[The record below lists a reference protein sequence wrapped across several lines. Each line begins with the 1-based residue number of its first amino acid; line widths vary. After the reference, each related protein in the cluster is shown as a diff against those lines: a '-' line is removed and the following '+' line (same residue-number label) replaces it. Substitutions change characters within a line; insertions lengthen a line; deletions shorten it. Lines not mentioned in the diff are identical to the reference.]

1 MRLLVSLVSFL
12 LTLIG
17 CNPQSG
23 VTTVSIASVDGV
35 GVNSTKSRISQDHAR
50 FECLKSVSGQC
61 HYVVY
66 VSSCTGAAMP
76 RDAADAGAGNAGSSA
91 GPAGA
96 TAGTAASASATA
108 SDASDC
114 ATRTLQQFTLAA
126 GQVRELDDMPV
137 DVRHCVDHDAMPVA
151 PGCGRKRE

>member
-66 VSSCTGAAMP
+66 VSSCTVAATP
-76 RDAADAGAGNAGSSA
+76 RDTADAAAGNAG
-91 GPAGA
+91 G
-96 TAGTAASASATA
+96 TAGIAGTTASTAA

-126 GQVRELDDMPV
+126 GQVRELEDMPV

>member
-35 GVNSTKSRISQDHAR
+35 GVNSTKSRITQDHAR

-66 VSSCTGAAMP
+66 VSSCTGGAMP
-76 RDAADAGAGNAGSSA
+76 RDTDDADAENAGNSA
-91 GPAGA
+91 DA
-96 TAGTAASASATA
+96 TDMTVSANASG
-108 SDASDC
+108 ASDC

>member
-17 CNPQSG
+17 CNPQAG

-35 GVNSTKSRISQDHAR
+35 GVNSTKSRISLDHAR

-66 VSSCTGAAMP
+66 VSSCGDAESASTAAIDGGLP
-76 RDAADAGAGNAGSSA
+76 AGRDGDASIGAGSG
-91 GPAGA
+91 
-96 TAGTAASASATA
+96 
-108 SDASDC
+108 DC

-126 GQVRELDDMPV
+126 GQVRELDGMPA
-137 DVRHCVDHDAMPVA
+137 DVRHCVDHEAMPAA
-151 PGCGRKRE
+151 PGCGRKRG

>member
-66 VSSCTGAAMP
+66 VSSCAVDAA
-76 RDAADAGAGNAGSSA
+76 RTDVTVSADAGSAGVGIGVGRAGHAGSTGDA
-91 GPAGA
+91 PEA
-96 TAGTAASASATA
+96 TP
-108 SDASDC
+108 C

-126 GQVRELDDMPV
+126 GQVRELDDMPA
-137 DVRHCVDHDAMPVA
+137 DMRHCVDHEAMPVA
-151 PGCGRKRE
+151 PGCGRKRG

>member
-66 VSSCTGAAMP
+66 VSSCAVDAA
-76 RDAADAGAGNAGSSA
+76 RTEVTVSADAGSA
-91 GPAGA
+91 GDAPE
-96 TAGTAASASATA
+96 AAS
-108 SDASDC
+108 C

-126 GQVRELDDMPV
+126 GQVRELDDMPA
-137 DVRHCVDHDAMPVA
+137 DMRHCVDHEAMPVA
-151 PGCGRKRE
+151 PGCGRKRG